1 MPVLRYFLVLKIAV
15 TALLWCLPLLAFPPH
30 WFVALG
36 LPVPQPLLF
45 SRLLGAAYLAL
56 LAGYAC
62 GIREIDRG
70 GFPQAAV
77 TGGIA
82 GNGLA
87 FAVLAVHGGSGSWS
101 TWSAGAQ
108 WFMWIS
114 TVGALIMTVA
124 LAMFLLGERRLHK
137 R

>member
-1 MPVLRYFLVLKIAV
+1 
-15 TALLWCLPLLAFPPH
+15 LLTFPAH
-30 WFVALG
+30 WLVALG
-36 LPVPQPLLF
+36 LPLPQPLLF

-77 TGGIA
+77 SSGIA

-87 FAVLAVHGGSGSWS
+87 FAVLAVYGASGSWS
-101 TWSAGAQ
+101 TWSTGAR
-108 WFMWIS
+108 WFMWTS
-114 TVGALIMTVA
+114 TLGALVMTVA
-124 LAMFLLGERRLHK
+124 LAMFLRGERRA
-137 R
+137 RER